1 MRCGKFIA
9 HRRGN
14 VEQSVCSHLI
24 GVAEKA
30 GKFAEKMGLGCHGE
44 LVGLAHDLG
53 KYSQAFQNYIKSAEG
68 LIDQDADGFVDA
80 KAMRGKIDHSSAG
93 AQWIWE
99 SFSSREDSIS
109 KMLGQALALCVASH
123 HSGLI
128 DCLDADGEDN
138 FTRRME
144 KPDEKTHLE
153 EARRCVDRAVAD
165 RFEALIRDDRV
176 VMSFHDI
183 LQRLAKESPSKKVRA
198 NQMGLLIRMLFSCL
212 VDADRIDTIDFQVPE
227 SKVARQSG
235 EYVPWEALID
245 RLEKTIASFE
255 SDTAINRMRA
265 EISEACRQAAQRP
278 KGTFTLSVPTG
289 GGKTLASL
297 RFALHHAHIHAM
309 DRIIYVVPFTS
320 IIDQNAEVARNVL
333 EREGDE
339 GRVVLEHHS
348 NLSPEKESWRD
359 KLLAG
364 NWDAPV
370 VYTTMVQFLD
380 ALFAGGT
387 SSVRRMH
394 QMANSVLI
402 FDEIQSLPVNCVHL
416 FNNAI
421 NFLVRHCGATAVM
434 CTATQPILH
443 KVDVCKGALLL
454 QKKAEIVPDAKALFC
469 KMRRVEV
476 FNRCKP
482 EKWSVEELVALADGC
497 LQEMGNCL
505 IIVNTKSMA
514 RKLFLACKDSIG
526 VPVFHLSTGMC
537 PAHRRIVFHKMK
549 KHLKNRQPLICVST
563 QLIEAGVDIDFGAVI
578 RSLAG
583 LDSVAQAAGRC
594 NRNGAQRRGK
604 VILVNPADE
613 YLGCLKDIQEGR
625 DCTERLLQDF
635 AEHPEQFDHDLLG
648 IEAMEWFYENHFF
661 RRADEMAYPTD
672 DGDTLL
678 NMLADNEGAVSEYQ
692 RKRRAAPAIPFRQ
705 SFMAAA
711 KAFKAIDAPTRGV
724 IVPYGEGEEII
735 VALGGTFDVRKNRDL
750 LRKAQPY
757 TVSLFDSDFQSLK
770 TRGAIF
776 PIQEGVDIFHLDP
789 RFYDDE
795 DFGVSLEPVGKW
807 GVCCG

>member
-1 MRCGKFIA
+1 MQYIA
-9 HRRGN
+9 HRCGGK
-14 VEQSVCSHLI
+14 EQSVSEHLL
-24 GVAEKA
+24 GVADRAKKIA
-30 GKFAEKMGLGCHGE
+30 DKLGLGCHGE
-44 LVGLAHDLG
+44 LIGLVHDLG
-53 KYSQAFQNYIKSAEG
+53 KYSQEFQNYIKSAEG
-68 LIDQDADGFVDA
+68 LLDQDADGFVDA

-99 SFSSREDSIS
+99 SFSSKEDSIS

-128 DCLDADGEDN
+128 DCLDADGEDI

-144 KPDEKTHLE
+144 KSDEKTHLE
-153 EARRCVDRAVAD
+153 EAKRCVDRAVAD
-165 RFEALIRDDRV
+165 RFEALIRDDGV
-176 VMSFHDI
+176 VMSFFDI
-183 LQRLAKESPSKKVRA
+183 LQRLTKESSSKKVLA
-198 NQMGLLIRMLFSCL
+198 NQIGLLIRMLFGCL
-212 VDADRIDTIDFQVPE
+212 VDADRIDTIDFQAPE

-235 EYVPWEALID
+235 EYVPWEVLID

-255 SDTAINRMRA
+255 SNTAINRIRA

-278 KGTFTLSVPTG
+278 KSTFTLSVPTG

-297 RFALHHAHIHAM
+297 RFALHHAHVHGM

-320 IIDQNAEVARNVL
+320 IIDQNAEVARKIL
-333 EREGDE
+333 EREDDE

-348 NLSPEKESWRD
+348 NLSPEKETWRD
-359 KLLAG
+359 KLLAE

-454 QKKAEIVPDAKALFC
+454 QKEAEIVPNAKALFC
-469 KMRRVEV
+469 KMQRVKV
-476 FNRCKP
+476 FNRCRP
-482 EKWSVEELVALADGC
+482 EKWSVEELAALADSC

-514 RKLFLACKDSIG
+514 RKLFLACKDSID

-537 PAHRRIVFHKMK
+537 PAHRRMVFHEMK
-549 KHLKNRQPLICVST
+549 AHLKNKQPLICVST
-563 QLIEAGVDIDFGAVI
+563 QLIEAGVDVDFGAVI

-583 LDSVAQAAGRC
+583 LDSIAQAAGRC

-613 YLGCLKDIQEGR
+613 YLGRLKDILEGR
-625 DCTERLLQDF
+625 DCAERLLQDF

-648 IEAMEWFYENHFF
+648 IEAMEWFYENYFF

-678 NMLADNEGAVSEYQ
+678 NMLADNKGAVSEYQ
-692 RKRRAAPAIPFRQ
+692 RKKRVAPGILFRQ
-705 SFMAAA
+705 SFMTAAR
-711 KAFKAIDAPTRGV
+711 AFKAIDAPTQGV
-724 IVPYGEGEEII
+724 IVPYGEGREII
-735 VALGGTFDVRKNRDL
+735 ASLGEAFDVKKDRDL

-757 TVSLFDSDFQSLK
+757 TVNLFDSDVRKLESK
-770 TRGAIF
+770 GAIL
-776 PIQEGVDIFHLDP
+776 PVQEGVDIFHLDP
-789 RFYDDE
+789 RFYDDVA
-795 DFGVSLEPVGKW
+795 FGVSLELVGKW